1 MTVARSATSASDAR
15 FIPGDI
21 IMSRSST
28 DTIDRFRSTQA
39 SGRNAI
45 STM

>member
-1 MTVARSATSASDAR
+1 MMVARSATSASDTR

-21 IMSRSST
+21 AMSRSST
-28 DTIDRFRSTQA
+28 ETMPRFRSTQA
-39 SGRNAI
+39 SGRKAI